1 MEFQEGGR
9 RQALELAEAKK
20 GGAASQSPA
29 MCDSAAEDVK
39 KEKTEKTE
47 ETGRKTE
54 IKKNKKKRR
63 LVREGRETCE
73 QAESQFKHVV
83 PSNNY

>member
-29 MCDSAAEDVK
+29 MCDSAAEEEK
-39 KEKTEKTE
+39 KEKRRNPVNEPAQQKTA
-47 ETGRKTE
+47 
-54 IKKNKKKRR
+54 
-63 LVREGRETCE
+63 LPADQVRVGTPWWSSSSS
-73 QAESQFKHVV
+73 A
-83 PSNNY
+83 